1 MKILI
6 LAINL
11 SLLLSCYVVT
21 THHIPWPFTL
31 LLFSFLSV
39 LPFVLNYWLV
49 PGGFA
54 WRNYHV
60 YSPQLRGPVGWPL
73 LGTLPAMGSLAHRKL
88 ANIAASL
95 GATRLM
101 ALSLGTTKMIISS
114 DPDTARDILSGSS
127 FSDRPIKESARL
139 LMFERAI
146 GFAPSGEYWRHL
158 RRIAANH
165 MFSPRRI
172 SSLEIL
178 RQQVADEMLVEVKKG
193 MEEKGFVETRKILQ
207 KGSLTNILES
217 VFGTS
222 SVCLQRE
229 EIGLMVKEGYELIT
243 MFNWEDYFPLRFL
256 DFHGVKRR
264 CHKLSGKVKSIVG
277 QIVEERKKAGD
288 QVKGGNDFLSALLTL
303 PNEEQLSDSDMVAV
317 LWEMIFRGTD
327 TVAILLEW
335 IMARMVL
342 HQDIQAKVQQE
353 IDDCIGAGHRSYRHV
368 QDSDLS
374 NLPYL
379 QAVVKEVLR
388 MHPPGPLLSWARL
401 ATHDVHV
408 GKCFVPAGTTAMVNM
423 WAITHD
429 PSIWNDPWT
438 FRPERFVEEDVHIM
452 GSDLRLAPFGSGRRV
467 CPGKVLGLATVQ
479 LWLARLLHCFR
490 WLPAAAQNVDLSE
503 TLRLS
508 LEMKKP
514 LACHVIPRTAHVS

>member
-1 MKILI
+1 MKFFMLPIH
-6 LAINL
+6 L
-11 SLLLSCYVVT
+11 SLLLFCYVVT
-21 THHIPWPFTL
+21 AQQTPWPFSL
-31 LLFSFLSV
+31 LLFSFLAVS
-39 LPFVLNYWLV
+39 PFFLNYWLV

-54 WRNYHV
+54 WRNHHV

-73 LGTLPAMGSLAHRKL
+73 FGTLPLMGSLAHRKL
-88 ANIAASL
+88 ANMAASL
-95 GATRLM
+95 GAIRLM
-101 ALSLGTTKMIISS
+101 SFSLGTTRVIISS
-114 DPDTARDILSGSS
+114 HPDTAREILSGSS

-146 GFAPSGEYWRHL
+146 GFAPSGKYWRHL

-172 SSLEIL
+172 SCLEPL
-178 RQQVADEMLVEVKKG
+178 RKQVANEMLEEVRKG
-193 MEEKGFVETRKILQ
+193 MEEKGVVELRGILQ
-207 KGSLTNILES
+207 TGSLSNILES
-217 VFGTS
+217 AFGS
-222 SVCLQRE
+222 HGSLERE
-229 EIGLMVKEGYELIT
+229 GLGLLVKEGYELIT
-243 MFNWEDYFPLRFL
+243 MFNWEDHFPLRFL

-264 CHKLSGKVKSIVG
+264 CQKLSGKVKSILG
-277 QIVEERKKAGD
+277 QMVKKRKKVGD
-288 QVKGGNDFLSALLTL
+288 HEVINGGTLDFLGALLAL
-303 PNEEQLSDSDMVAV
+303 PKEDQLSDSDMVAV

-335 IMARMVL
+335 IMARMIM

-353 IDDCIGAGHRSYRHV
+353 IDACVSSRCGNV
-368 QDSDLS
+368 QDSDLP

-408 GKCFVPAGTTAMVNM
+408 GKSFVPSGTTAMVNM

-429 PSIWNDPWT
+429 PSIWKDPWI
-438 FRPERFVEEDVHIM
+438 FRPERFVEQEDVSIM

-467 CPGKVLGLATVQ
+467 CPGKALGLATVQ
-479 LWLARLLHCFR
+479 LWLARLLHFFK
-490 WLPAAAQNVDLSE
+490 WLPVAEHVDLSE

-514 LACHVIPRTAHVS
+514 LACQVVPRTAQHGS